1 MSHPALRRGGALLL
15 ILLMAWPTMT
25 VAATQAPSRT
35 ISHRP
40 AAQQFAATRPAT
52 RRTAVRHARR
62 MRRPPGGVVYARNAI
77 LLDPT
82 TDSVLYE
89 KAAETPAPIA
99 SLTKLMTALVYLEQ
113 NPDLRRGVEVTIPD
127 LHGAGHT
134 QLRNHEQVP
143 LYDLL
148 HMSLMCSDNA
158 ATRVLV
164 RSSGL
169 ELDEFIDRMNRRA
182 HELGLDNTHF
192 VEVTGLDERNI
203 STAADIA
210 RLLRVAADNALIRDI
225 TTTTSYQFA
234 AARTTRRGL
243 VRHHIVNT
251 NRLLHSRSIDV
262 SCGKTG
268 FILEAGYCLATWVHA
283 RGREMIAVV
292 LGAPTNAT
300 RFADVVRLLQY
311 TAPPVVTAP
320 HS

>member
-1 MSHPALRRGGALLL
+1 MLYPALRRGGALLL
-15 ILLMAWPTMT
+15 LVLVAWPTTT
-25 VAATQAPSRT
+25 VAATPAPSR
-35 ISHRP
+35 ISSSSTSTRI
-40 AAQQFAATRPAT
+40 AATRASLK
-52 RRTAVRHARR
+52 RTAVRHARR
-62 MRRPPGGVVYARNAI
+62 LRRPPGGVVYARNAI

-82 TDSVLYE
+82 TDSVLYQ
-89 KAAETPAPIA
+89 KNAETPAPIA
-99 SLTKLMTALVYLEQ
+99 SLTKLMTAIVFLEQ
-113 NPDLRRGVEVTIPD
+113 NPDLRRTVEVTTVD
-127 LHGAGHT
+127 LRGAGHT

-143 LYDLL
+143 LYDLF

-192 VEVTGLDERNI
+192 VEVTGLDERNV

-243 VRHHIVNT
+243 VRHRIANT
-251 NRLLHSRSIDV
+251 NRLLHSRSIEV
-262 SCGKTG
+262 NCGKTG
-268 FILEAGYCLATWVHA
+268 FIIEAGYCLATWVHA
-283 RGREMIAVV
+283 RGHEMIAVV

-311 TAPPVVTAP
+311 TAPPSVSAS

>member
-1 MSHPALRRGGALLL
+1 MQYPALRRGGALLL
-15 ILLMAWPTMT
+15 LLLMACPTMT
-25 VAATQAPSRT
+25 VAATPAPSHPSSRSAPT
-35 ISHRP
+35 GLSATHRP
-40 AAQQFAATRPAT
+40 V
-52 RRTAVRHARR
+52 RRTALRRARR

-82 TDSVLYE
+82 TDSVLYQ
-89 KAAETPAPIA
+89 KNAETPAPIA
-99 SLTKLMTALVYLEQ
+99 SLTKLMTAIVFLEQ
-113 NPDLRRGVEVTIPD
+113 NPDLRRPIEVTPAD

-134 QLRNHEQVP
+134 QLKNHESVP
-143 LYDLL
+143 LYDLF

-164 RSSGL
+164 RASGL
-169 ELDEFIDRMNRRA
+169 ELDDFIDRMNRKA
-182 HELGLDNTHF
+182 HELGLEHTHY
-192 VEVTGLDERNI
+192 VEVTGLDERNV

-210 RLLRVAADNALIRDI
+210 KLLQVAADNALIRDI

-243 VRHHIVNT
+243 VRHRIANT
-251 NRLLHSRSIDV
+251 NRLLHSRSIEV
-262 SCGKTG
+262 NCGKTG

-283 RGREMIAVV
+283 RGHDLIAVV

-311 TAPPVVTAP
+311 TGPPSATTP